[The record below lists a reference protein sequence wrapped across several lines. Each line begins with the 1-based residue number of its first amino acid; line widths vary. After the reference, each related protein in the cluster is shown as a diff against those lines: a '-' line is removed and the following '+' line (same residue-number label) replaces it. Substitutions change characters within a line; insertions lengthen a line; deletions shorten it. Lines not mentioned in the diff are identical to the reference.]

1 MKSLILSF
9 MFFCAAVAAHGAMA
23 DDGTPSVLSGR
34 VQALYVKIQPGVFRP
49 ASVSSH
55 PPEVWAE
62 VKTYD
67 LPGSREHGSI
77 VLIRTSAAVERGD
90 IVSFRPA
97 DETIIPIAPMPAESR
112 ILAITAKRGTTL
124 ALMYGSSTGDSA
136 F

>member
-9 MFFCAAVAAHGAMA
+9 VFFCAVCAAPGAMA
-23 DDGTPSVLSGR
+23 DEGTPSVLSGR
-34 VQALYVKIQPGVFRP
+34 VQAIYVKIQPGVFRP
-49 ASVSSH
+49 ASVSNR
-55 PPEVWAE
+55 PAEVWVE

-67 LPGSREHGSI
+67 LPGAHERGAI